1 MVTGRPPKWPLGS
14 SNSTKGVVEALGF
27 CRQLPAVQQQGRPD
41 GHGQATEVA
50 VRQQAIGEVFFP

>member
-14 SNSTKGVVEALGF
+14 SNSTNGVVEALGF

-50 VRQQAIGEVFFP
+50 VRQQAIG